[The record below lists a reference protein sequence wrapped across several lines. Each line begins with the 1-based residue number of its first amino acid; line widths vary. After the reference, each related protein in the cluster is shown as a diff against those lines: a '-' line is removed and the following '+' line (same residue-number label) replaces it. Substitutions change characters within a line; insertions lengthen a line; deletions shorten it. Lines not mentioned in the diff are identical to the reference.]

1 MTIIIT
7 RNGLWLDNRYNWG
20 IIPHPFPS
28 WQAGDAIELMLGTPQ
43 KPTGYAVVEPGVVD
57 LDTVKIEAI

>member
-7 RNGLWLDNRYNWG
+7 RNGLWLDAFYGWG
-20 IIPHPFPS
+20 VIPHLFPS

-43 KPTGYAVVEPGVVD
+43 KPTGYAVVSGKSVD
-57 LDTVKIEAI
+57 LDTVEVVKI

>member
-7 RNGLWLDNRYNWG
+7 RNGLWLDNRYGWG
-20 IIPHPFPS
+20 VIPHLFPS

-43 KPTGYAVVEPGVVD
+43 PATGYAVVKPGVVD
-57 LDTVKIEAI
+57 LDTVEVVKI

>member
-7 RNGLWLDNRYNWG
+7 RNGLWLDNRYGWG
-20 IIPHPFPS
+20 VIPHLFPS

-43 KPTGYAVVEPGVVD
+43 KPTGYAVVKHGVVD
-57 LDTVKIEAI
+57 LDTVEVVKI